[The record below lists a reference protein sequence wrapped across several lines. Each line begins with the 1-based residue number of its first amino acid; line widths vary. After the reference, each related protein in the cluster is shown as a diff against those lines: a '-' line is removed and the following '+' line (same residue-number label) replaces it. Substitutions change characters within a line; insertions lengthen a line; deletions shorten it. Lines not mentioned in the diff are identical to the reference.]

1 MGGGCYDGDVASR
14 ARSTET
20 EMFRTIPKAEAR
32 KLVISRLQNPQKLIR
47 ECRDSSEHPNTTP
60 IAVVI
65 DVTLSRQKDIGIIY
79 QKLPMFI
86 GQIIMN
92 GYVSDPTVSFAAVG
106 DATCGD
112 EFPIQI
118 GEFEADNRL
127 DDSLN
132 AIILEEGGGG
142 GTGQESY
149 QLMAYYYAYHSELDC
164 LKRGQKGY
172 CFFIGDEGFYPKIS
186 KKEVKKIF
194 GEELPD
200 DLSSAEVFAKL
211 QEKFNVFFI
220 YAQKPWEEKKK
231 GVDAEI
237 RQRVEKA
244 GGLYEGVDIRASLI
258 WNNRNDLD
266 LHCITP
272 KGEEIFYGNKRVTC
286 GGELDVDRNVGGET
300 TKPVENIRWAK
311 GRAKPGHYR
320 FFVENFRFWEES
332 SAATRFKVE
341 LEVNGEIQHF
351 ELATPARS
359 THASSRIEVVD
370 FEYDPSKQSLAK
382 TDEYAAYDEAVIKN
396 QWSHVIPKAHVISI
410 TEPKAVVDAMLGV
423 LALFNGKRSLE
434 GYIQDMKV
442 RDQTEPR
449 QLEIRRALGDLA
461 VAYGLEK
468 VVFAGQVSTHQN
480 RPSNIVRF

>member
-1 MGGGCYDGDVASR
+1 MGGNNYDGDVAER
-14 ARSTET
+14 ERSTET
-20 EMFRTIPKAEAR
+20 ELFQTVSSTQAQ
-32 KLVISRLQNPQKLIR
+32 KLVISKLQDPKKLIR
-47 ECRDSSEHPNTTP
+47 ECRDLDEHPNTTP
-60 IAVVI
+60 IVVI
-65 DVTLSRQKDIGIIY
+65 MDITLSRQKDIGIIY

-86 GQIIMN
+86 GEIIMN
-92 GYVSDPTVSFAAVG
+92 GYVSDPTISFAAVG

-112 EFPIQI
+112 KFPIQI

-127 DDSLN
+127 DASLN

-149 QLMAYYYAYHSELDC
+149 QLMAYFYAYHAELDC

-186 KKEVKKIF
+186 KKEVEKIF
-194 GEELPD
+194 GEELPS
-200 DLSSAEVFAKL
+200 DLDSVDVFAKL

-220 YAQKPWEEKKK
+220 YSQKSWEEKKK

-237 RQRVEKA
+237 RQRVQKA

-272 KGEEIFYGNKRVTC
+272 NGEEIFFGNKRAC
-286 GGELDVDRNVGGET
+286 GGELDVDRNVDGET

-311 GRAKPGHYR
+311 GRAKPGHYQ
-320 FFVENFRFWEES
+320 FFVVNYRFHEQN
-332 SAATRFKVE
+332 SAATPFKLE
-341 LEVNGEIQHF
+341 LEIDGEIQHF
-351 ELATPARS
+351 DLATPARA
-359 THASSRIEVVD
+359 TQTASRIEVVD
-370 FEYDPSKQSLAK
+370 FNYDPSKQNLVA
-382 TDEYAAYDEAVIKN
+382 TDGYTAYDEAVIKD
-396 QWSHVIPKAHVISI
+396 QWGKVIPKAHVITI
-410 TEPKAVVDAMLGV
+410 TEPKAVVDTMLGI

-434 GYIQDMKV
+434 EYIHDMKV
-442 RDQTEPR
+442 RGQDEPR
-449 QLEIRRALGDLA
+449 QQEIRTALGDLD

-468 VVFAGQVSTHQN
+468 VVFAGQVSTQQN
-480 RPSNIVRF
+480 GPSNIVRF